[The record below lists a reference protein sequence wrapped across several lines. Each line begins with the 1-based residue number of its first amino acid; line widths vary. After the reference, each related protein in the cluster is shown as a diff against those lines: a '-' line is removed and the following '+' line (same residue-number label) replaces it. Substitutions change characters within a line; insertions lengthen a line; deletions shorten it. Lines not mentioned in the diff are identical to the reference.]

1 MNSRLTKIATG
12 GSELDGWRGQQ
23 NPRPL
28 EKGKH
33 SAFAFSPD
41 VQGPQF
47 SFFFLRFFS
56 LSSLQ
61 GRGLGVGFVFFFLF
75 PFTQFLAAR
84 ENCGTVTP
92 MGKYMLGK
100 KRMRYIRNHNLEL
113 GLAFGKRMCSR
124 CGEREVYQDT
134 KTMDWCEPCI
144 AEFVDGGNDLHIA
157 R

>member
-1 MNSRLTKIATG
+1 MARAAESA
-12 GSELDGWRGQQ
+12 SVV
-23 NPRPL
+23 
-28 EKGKH
+28 KGKT
-33 SAFAFSPD
+33 FGLCVFSRCSRAA
-41 VQGPQF
+41 VFLFLSTFLF
-47 SFFFLRFFS
+47 SFFFARE
-56 LSSLQ
+56 
-61 GRGLGVGFVFFFLF
+61 GLGVGFVFFFLF